1 MTFCANLLI
10 CQWKPSA
17 GSYPGAPPHWPKG
30 LPASLLKPWEP
41 LRPRCPGAQVPS
53 IWFTPSW
60 VLRLGSMV
68 GLPRKALMT
77 GGPTQWTEN
86 DPMGGSG
93 STVPEV
99 PTREQRPEVR
109 EWVRGVSCSPH
120 QEDA

>member
-1 MTFCANLLI
+1 M
-10 CQWKPSA
+10 PR
-17 GSYPGAPPHWPKG
+17 GPGAI
-30 LPASLLKPWEP
+30 L
-41 LRPRCPGAQVPS
+41 
-53 IWFTPSW
+53 WFTPSW
-60 VLRLGSMV
+60 ALRLGSVV
-68 GLPRKALMT
+68 GLPGRALMI